1 MLFED
6 EVDDPGTTRRFR
18 RPGSFASNASFPTT
32 GKHRGVKLLATV
44 DYETGHIVWQEDEHY
59 TAVLSFA
66 KVMATYPTGNW
77 LWFWTMPGF
86 IMQAASAVSGSAKK
100 SAELVYLPPYS
111 PQLNIVEG
119 LWKWLKSECD
129 Q

>member
-1 MLFED
+1 M
-6 EVDDPGTTRRFR
+6 
-18 RPGSFASNASFPTT
+18 
-32 GKHRGVKLLATV
+32 ATV
-44 DYETGHIVWQEDEHY
+44 DYETGHIVWQEDEQY
-59 TAVLSFA
+59 TAETFLSFLQ

-86 IMQAASAVSGSAKK
+86 IMQSCFGRFWKRKK
-100 SAELVYLPPYS
+100 IGRLVLAPYS

-119 LWKWLKSECD
+119 LWKWLKYCD